1 MEERMINGLQV
12 FDLELLS
19 MRRRGGERRK
29 AESVEKAYNDVV
41 EKLVVTYKTYTPG
54 RL

>member
-1 MEERMINGLQV
+1 MEERIINYLQV

-19 MRRRGGERRK
+19 VRRRGERRK
-29 AESVEKAYNDVV
+29 AEGVERTYNDVV

>member
-1 MEERMINGLQV
+1 MEERIINYLQV
-12 FDLELLS
+12 FDLALLS
-19 MRRRGGERRK
+19 VRRRGERRK
-29 AESVEKAYNDVV
+29 AEGAERTYNDVV